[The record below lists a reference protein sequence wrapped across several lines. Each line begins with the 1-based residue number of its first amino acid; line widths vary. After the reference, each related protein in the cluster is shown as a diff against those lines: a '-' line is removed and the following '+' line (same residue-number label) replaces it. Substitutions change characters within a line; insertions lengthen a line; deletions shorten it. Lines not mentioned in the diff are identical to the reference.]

1 MIDEVR
7 SEQLDIVPAH
17 LRVRV
22 TRRPRYACR
31 ACEGAV
37 VVAPAPER
45 PIDGG
50 MATEAMIAHVLVS
63 KFCDSLPLYRQSKM
77 LERQGITLDRSTL
90 SHWVGRACWW
100 LTPLYEL
107 MLSTALSAPKL
118 FADDTTLPVLD
129 PGRGKTKTGRL
140 WCYAVDD
147 RPWRGPGHPVAA
159 YVYTEDRK
167 NIRPATHLS
176 AFRGVLQVDG
186 YAGFKRL
193 AGDRADASV
202 TLAFCWAHLR
212 RPFYQFHASTQSP
225 LAAAVLAKIGALY
238 AIEAEIR
245 GHPAEHRR
253 QVRQAR
259 SRPIVEAL
267 HAWLQ
272 EHVGRVSATSDLAD
286 AIRYALR
293 HWPGLTAYP
302 RRRPDRDGHQRR
314 RAGHQADNNH
324 PQEFVVRGQRWRGP
338 ALGDRHDTDPI
349 GKVERC
355 RADGIPDRCA
365 GAHCLRAHQSLS
377 AGSAAAVELEGQ
389 RLPFRWSRWNGRRHE
404 HSSRTHTDRKRTRI
418 SCGVAGVCEFAG
430 GTEARHV
437 RLGTRWLSHRR
448 ARLPELDPSQP
459 MDGGPVGR
467 GTSPCSTAPRRCSRC
482 SARSLACTA
491 VLNARIQQSLRRLEA
506 EKVCDYRPAFQPDVG
521 PPPRDAVTTWV
532 RGFWKAMSLAPADWA
547 ALIKDQRTQV
557 LVAPFVGFMDRLKD
571 DAFEPAPDIDEQ
583 LDEAAADIP
592 RAILLLRKIAELRAS
607 RPSWASSQ
615 RPSPTR
621 STKVGRNDPCPCGS
635 GKKFKRCCGMT

>member
-1 MIDEVR
+1 VDIDLTALPDDPATLQHLLRAVLAAAEQQHAVLQDTVQQRDAEIDKLQLLIKRLLRHQFGRRSEQLTPDQLLLGIEDLEQTVAESQAGQDAADPAADKPRPRREARPNRNHGALPAHLPRYEVLIDVAPRDCPCCGGTLHVIDEER
-7 SEQLDIVPAH
+7 SEQLDIVPAQ

-22 TRRPRYACR
+22 TRRPRYGCR

-63 KFCDSLPLYRQSKM
+63 KFGDSLPLYRQSKM

-107 MLSTALSAPKL
+107 VLSTALAAPKL

-159 YVYTEDRK
+159 YAYTEDRK

-186 YAGFKRL
+186 YGGFKRL

-202 TLAFCWAHLR
+202 TLAFCWAHMR

-245 GHPAEHRR
+245 GHPAEYRR

-272 EHVGRVSATSDLAD
+272 EHVGRVSAASDLAK

-293 HWPGLTAYP
+293 HWTGLTVYLDDG
-302 RRRPDRDGHQRR
+302 RIEMDTNVVEREIRPIAITRKNALF
-314 RAGHQADNNH
+314 AGNNGGARH
-324 PQEFVVRGQRWRGP
+324 WAIAMTLIQSAKLNGVEPMPYLTDVLERIVSGRTKAP
-338 ALGDRHDTDPI
+338 AL
-349 GKVERC
+349 E
-355 RADGIPDRCA
+355 A
-365 GAHCLRAHQSLS
+365 L
-377 AGSAAAVELEGQ
+377 
-389 RLPFRWSRWNGRRHE
+389 LPWN
-404 HSSRTHTDRKRTRI
+404 
-418 SCGVAGVCEFAG
+418 
-430 GTEARHV
+430 
-437 RLGTRWLSHRR
+437 
-448 ARLPELDPSQP
+448 
-459 MDGGPVGR
+459 
-467 GTSPCSTAPRRCSRC
+467 
-482 SARSLACTA
+482 
-491 VLNARIQQSLRRLEA
+491 
-506 EKVCDYRPAFQPDVG
+506 
-521 PPPRDAVTTWV
+521 
-532 RGFWKAMSLAPADWA
+532 WKASRSSATTATQA
-547 ALIKDQRTQV
+547 A
-557 LVAPFVGFMDRLKD
+557 
-571 DAFEPAPDIDEQ
+571 
-583 LDEAAADIP
+583 
-592 RAILLLRKIAELRAS
+592 
-607 RPSWASSQ
+607 
-615 RPSPTR
+615 
-621 STKVGRNDPCPCGS
+621 
-635 GKKFKRCCGMT
+635 

>member
-1 MIDEVR
+1 VDIDLTALPDDPATLQHLLHAVVAAAEQQHSVLQEAVQQRDAEIDKLQLLIKRLLRHQFGRRSEQLTPDQLLLGIEDLEQTVAENQAKQDAADPAADKPRPRREARPNRNHGALPAHLPRYEVLIDVEPRDCPCCGGVLHVIDEER
-7 SEQLDIVPAH
+7 SEQLDIVPAQ

-22 TRRPRYACR
+22 IRRPRYACR

-63 KFCDSLPLYRQSKM
+63 KFADSLPLYRQSKM

-100 LTPLYEL
+100 LTPLYDL
-107 MLSTALSAPKL
+107 MVSTALSAPKL

-176 AFRGVLQVDG
+176 DFRGVLQVDG

-202 TLAFCWAHLR
+202 RLAFCWAHMR

-272 EHVGRVSATSDLAD
+272 EHVGRVSAASDLAD

-293 HWPGLTAYP
+293 HWTGLTAYL
-302 RRRPDRDGHQRR
+302 DDGRI
-314 RAGHQADNNH
+314 
-324 PQEFVVRGQRWRGP
+324 EM
-338 ALGDRHDTDPI
+338 DTNV
-349 GKVERC
+349 VERVI
-355 RADGIPDRCA
+355 RPI
-365 GAHCLRAHQSLS
+365 
-377 AGSAAAVELEGQ
+377 
-389 RLPFRWSRWNGRRHE
+389 
-404 HSSRTHTDRKRTRI
+404 TITRKN
-418 SCGVAGVCEFAG
+418 ALFAG
-430 GTEARHV
+430 NDGGARHWAIAMTLIQTAKLNGV
-437 RLGTRWLSHRR
+437 EPMAYLTDVLEQIVSGRTKASALETL
-448 ARLPELDPSQP
+448 LPW
-459 MDGGPVGR
+459 
-467 GTSPCSTAPRRCSRC
+467 
-482 SARSLACTA
+482 
-491 VLNARIQQSLRRLEA
+491 N
-506 EKVCDYRPAFQPDVG
+506 
-521 PPPRDAVTTWV
+521 
-532 RGFWKAMSLAPADWA
+532 WKASRSSATTA
-547 ALIKDQRTQV
+547 AQ
-557 LVAPFVGFMDRLKD
+557 
-571 DAFEPAPDIDEQ
+571 
-583 LDEAAADIP
+583 AA
-592 RAILLLRKIAELRAS
+592 
-607 RPSWASSQ
+607 
-615 RPSPTR
+615 
-621 STKVGRNDPCPCGS
+621 
-635 GKKFKRCCGMT
+635 

>member
-1 MIDEVR
+1 VQIDLAALPDDPITLQHLLREVLAAAEQQHSVLQDAVQQRDAEIDKLQLLIKRLLRQQFGRRSEQLSPDQLLLGIEDLEQTVAESQAGQDAADPSADKPRPRRETRPNRNHGALPAHLPRYEVLIDVERRDCPCCGGTLHVIDEER
-7 SEQLDIVPAH
+7 SEQLDIVPAQ

-63 KFCDSLPLYRQSKM
+63 KFGDSLPLYRQSKM

-100 LTPLYEL
+100 LTPLYDL
-107 MLSTALSAPKL
+107 VLNTALAAPKL

-167 NIRPATHLS
+167 NIRPATPLS

-202 TLAFCWAHLR
+202 TLAFCWSHMR

-245 GHPAEHRR
+245 GHPAEQRR
-253 QVRQAR
+253 QVRQDR

-272 EHVGRVSATSDLAD
+272 EPVGRVSAASDLAGP
-286 AIRYALR
+286 IRYALR
-293 HWPGLTAYP
+293 HWPGLTAYLDDGRIEMGGVDD
-302 RRRPDRDGHQRR
+302 RRGGCSLPVGCWWRFRPTPSARAALAPFPVAAHRTGH
-314 RAGHQADNNH
+314 AELPH
-324 PQEFVVRGQRWRGP
+324 PAPSR
-338 ALGDRHDTDPI
+338 PI
-349 GKVERC
+349 R
-355 RADGIPDRCA
+355 P
-365 GAHCLRAHQSLS
+365 SLS
-377 AGSAAAVELEGQ
+377 AGRRDVAAQ
-389 RLPFRWSRWNGRRHE
+389 RRGRVSCKDTRPG
-404 HSSRTHTDRKRTRI
+404 SGRTRCL
-418 SCGVAGVCEFAG
+418 SVPTVASTSG
-430 GTEARHV
+430 GPAVRC
-437 RLGTRWLSHRR
+437 RLG
-448 ARLPELDPSQP
+448 
-459 MDGGPVGR
+459 
-467 GTSPCSTAPRRCSRC
+467 
-482 SARSLACTA
+482 
-491 VLNARIQQSLRRLEA
+491 
-506 EKVCDYRPAFQPDVG
+506 
-521 PPPRDAVTTWV
+521 
-532 RGFWKAMSLAPADWA
+532 
-547 ALIKDQRTQV
+547 
-557 LVAPFVGFMDRLKD
+557 
-571 DAFEPAPDIDEQ
+571 
-583 LDEAAADIP
+583 
-592 RAILLLRKIAELRAS
+592 
-607 RPSWASSQ
+607 
-615 RPSPTR
+615 
-621 STKVGRNDPCPCGS
+621 
-635 GKKFKRCCGMT
+635 